1 MFSNAKI
8 SPFILGLTLLVL
20 LVSACTPTA
29 PGPTQAPQVASP
41 TVDTMA
47 ITQTFQAL
55 VTAAQGT
62 VSAELTAQ
70 PPQATQT
77 PLPTQTPIVI
87 TATARETAATQ
98 AATAA
103 ATSAAATTVPAATTA
118 PGQQV
123 TATRPA
129 TPGTA
134 VPASC
139 TIVSQR
145 PAFGQ
150 DFRPREDLDLSWIV
164 RNTSGQQWNIADVDY
179 VFVSGTEFHK
189 QAAYDLRENTA
200 ANDEVEILV
209 DALAPALPGR
219 YSATWAI
226 VRGGQRLCTMSAT
239 FDVVE

>member
-1 MFSNAKI
+1 MISSARI
-8 SPFILGLTLLVL
+8 SPFILVFSLLVL
-20 LVSACTPTA
+20 LVAACTPSA
-29 PGPTQAPQVASP
+29 PPPTQPPQAASP

-55 VTAAQGT
+55 VTAAQET
-62 VSAELTAQ
+62 VAAELTAQ

-77 PLPTQTPIVI
+77 PFPTQTPIVI

-98 AATAA
+98 AATP
-103 ATSAAATTVPAATTA
+103 AATTAPVATTA

-150 DFRPREDLDLSWIV
+150 DFRPREDIDLSWII
-164 RNTSGQQWNIADVDY
+164 RNTSSQQWNTADVDY

-209 DALAPALPGR
+209 DVLAPALPGR
-219 YSATWAI
+219 YSATWAL